1 MKTIKKGYLRV
12 TAMLYP
18 FSGMKEVPQHYLDN
32 ASERGSRVHEA
43 ILALEQG
50 IGLAELDKNYKGYL
64 ASYELWAPGKNFL
77 PVPDRFYD
85 DELMITGE
93 IDGIM
98 KDGDDLVI
106 VDYKT
111 SAKENKSWA
120 LQASAYSYM
129 AKKSG
134 YDIKRIQF
142 IKLDKEGNEPITFE
156 YTEDMET
163 FKKVLFT
170 YRLFFKDKDEE
181 NPMDY
186 I

>member
-1 MKTIKKGYLRV
+1 
-12 TAMLYP
+12 MLYP
-18 FSGMKEVPQHYLDN
+18 FSGMKDVPQHLLDA

-50 IGLAELDKNYKGYL
+50 IGLAELNKNYEGYL
-64 ASYELWAPGKNFL
+64 ASYELWASGREFL
-77 PVPDRFYD
+77 PCPDRFYD

-98 KDGDDLVI
+98 QDGDDLVI

-111 SAKENKSWA
+111 SAKESKTWSI
-120 LQASAYSYM
+120 QASAYSYM
-129 AKKSG
+129 AKKVG
-134 YDIKRIQF
+134 YDIKKILF
-142 IKLDKEGNEPITFE
+142 IKLDKEGKEPSVFT
-156 YTEDMET
+156 YQEDMET

-170 YRLFFKDKDEE
+170 YRYFFKDKDEE
-181 NPMDY
+181 NPMDH

>member
-1 MKTIKKGYLRV
+1 
-12 TAMLYP
+12 MLYP
-18 FSGMKEVPQHYLDN
+18 FSGMKHIPQSYLD
-32 ASERGSRVHEA
+32 AAAERGSKVHEA

-50 IGLAELDKNYKGYL
+50 IGLAELNKNYEGYFS
-64 ASYELWAPGKNFL
+64 SYQKWAPGKDFL

-85 DELMITGE
+85 DDLLITGE
-93 IDGIM
+93 IDAIVREN
-98 KDGDDLVI
+98 DTLVL

-111 SAKENKSWA
+111 SSKESKTWP

-134 YDIKRIQF
+134 FNISKIQF
-142 IKLDKEGNEPITFE
+142 IKLDKEGNEPIIFE

-170 YRLFFKDKDEE
+170 YKLFFNEKDKE
-181 NPMDY
+181 NPMDL